1 MRSVV
6 LAYHEMGYACLEE
19 LLELG
24 EEVPLVVTHQDQP
37 GEEIWWRSVR
47 ELAARRQIPVI
58 CPLDVNAPSV
68 VDEIRAF
75 EPECLFSFMFRQLLR
90 PALLQIPTC
99 GAFNLHPSALPKFR
113 GRASI
118 NWVLVEGETE
128 TGVTLHYMVEKP
140 DRGDIVAQRRFSIHE
155 EDTALTLHWRATAEA
170 RCLLREVYPLLR
182 DGRTPRIS
190 QAQERA
196 SYFGGRHP
204 EDGEIDWRWPA
215 RRIYNL
221 IRAVTHPYP
230 GAFTWHR
237 GRALHIWWASPAD
250 PASVLGPGEVR
261 LEGRSRVL
269 VGAGDGAVLVLRR
282 VQPQGESELDAL
294 EWATS
299 GQIASEER
307 LGRSA

>member
-6 LAYHEMGYACLEE
+6 LAYHDMGYACLEE
-19 LLELG
+19 LLGLG

-47 ELAARRQIPVI
+47 ELAVGRRIPVI

-68 VDEIRAF
+68 VDEIRAV
-75 EPECLFSFMFRQLLR
+75 EPDVLFSVMFRQLLR
-90 PALLQIPTC
+90 PALLEIPTR

-118 NWVLVEGETE
+118 NWVLVKGESE

-140 DRGDIVAQRRFSIHE
+140 DRGDIVAQRRFPIDE
-155 EDTALTLHWRATAEA
+155 EDTALTLHLRATAEA
-170 RCLLREVYPLLR
+170 RCLMREIHPLLR
-182 DGRTPRIS
+182 DGRAPRIP
-190 QAQERA
+190 QDQEQA
-196 SYFGGRHP
+196 SYFAGRHP

-237 GRALHIWWASPAD
+237 GRALLIWWASPAR
-250 PASVLGPGEVR
+250 PASALAPGKVR
-261 LEGRSRVL
+261 IEGRSRVL
-269 VGAGDGAVLVLRR
+269 VGAGDRGVLVLRR
-282 VQPQGESELDAL
+282 VQPEGQSELDAL

-299 GQIASEER
+299 SHIASGER

>member
-19 LLELG
+19 LLGLG

-47 ELAARRQIPVI
+47 ELAHRWRIPVI

-68 VDEIRAF
+68 VDEIRAL
-75 EPECLFSFMFRQLLR
+75 EPECLLSFMFRHLLR
-90 PALLQIPTC
+90 PALLQIPTR

-118 NWVLVEGETE
+118 NWVLVEGESE

-140 DRGDIVAQRRFSIHE
+140 DRGDIVAQRRFPICE
-155 EDTALTLHWRATAEA
+155 EDTALTLHRRATEEA
-170 RCLLREVYPLLR
+170 RCLVREVYPLLR
-182 DGRTPRIS
+182 DGRAPRVS
-190 QAQERA
+190 QAQEQA
-196 SYFGGRHP
+196 SYFGGRRP
-204 EDGEIDWRWPA
+204 ADGEIDWRWPA

-230 GAFTWHR
+230 GAFTWHS
-237 GRALHIWWASPAD
+237 GRTLHIWWASPVD
-250 PASVLGPGEVR
+250 PASALEPGEVR
-261 LEGRSRVL
+261 IAGSSRVL
-269 VGAGDGAVLVLRR
+269 VGAGDGGVLVLRR

-294 EWATS
+294 DWATS

>member
-24 EEVPLVVTHQDQP
+24 DEVPLVVTHRDQP

-47 ELAARRQIPVI
+47 ELADRRRIPVI

-68 VDEIRAF
+68 VDEIRAL
-75 EPECLFSFMFRQLLR
+75 EPDCLFSVMFRQLLR
-90 PALLQIPTC
+90 PALLEIPTR
-99 GAFNLHPSALPKFR
+99 GGFNLHPSALPKFR

-118 NWVLVEGETE
+118 NWVLVKGESE

-140 DRGDIVAQRRFSIHE
+140 DRGDIVAQRCFPIDE
-155 EDTALTLHWRATAEA
+155 EDTALTLHLRATAEA
-170 RCLLREVYPLLR
+170 RCLVREVYPLLR
-182 DGRTPRIS
+182 DGRAPRIP
-190 QAQERA
+190 QDPEQA

-204 EDGEIDWRWPA
+204 EDGEIDWQWPA

-237 GRALHIWWASPAD
+237 GRALHIWWASPAGS
-250 PASVLGPGEVR
+250 ASGLAPGELR
-261 LEGRSRVL
+261 MEGPSRVL
-269 VGAGDGAVLVLRR
+269 AGAGDGAALVLRR
-282 VQPQGESELDAL
+282 VQPQGEGELDAP

-299 GQIASEER
+299 HQIASDER

>member
-19 LLELG
+19 LFELG
-24 EEVPLVVTHQDQP
+24 EEVPLVVTHQDQS

-47 ELAARRQIPVI
+47 ELADGRRIPVI

-68 VDEIRAF
+68 VDEIRAL

-90 PALLQIPTC
+90 PALLQIPTR

-118 NWVLVEGETE
+118 NWVLVEGESDTA
-128 TGVTLHYMVEKP
+128 VTLH
-140 DRGDIVAQRRFSIHE
+140 R
-155 EDTALTLHWRATAEA
+155 RATAEA
-170 RCLLREVYPLLR
+170 RCLVREVYPLLR
-182 DGRTPRIS
+182 DGKAPRIS
-190 QAQERA
+190 QAQEQA

-204 EDGEIDWRWPA
+204 ADGEIDWRWPA

-237 GRALHIWWASPAD
+237 GRALHVWWASPAG
-250 PASVLGPGEVR
+250 PASALGPGKVR
-261 LEGRSRVL
+261 IEGRSRVL
-269 VGAGDGAVLVLRR
+269 VGAGDGGGLVLGR

-299 GQIASEER
+299 GHIASEER
-307 LGRSA
+307 LGRGA